1 MKLVIK
7 IFALILITTTI
18 SYSWDYNEHKELGD
32 AAFIKILKKLI
43 DSGYFKNQS
52 EAPVFLENYF
62 EMKYDSQLKNY
73 YFLNLSHEDNI
84 ITYGTLNALSGDHSD
99 NPLNMNEF
107 LRYRSSVLNR
117 IVKLQSEY
125 SSKYETGAANMDVL
139 SKDFK
144 YLLLALTDMSHF
156 HDYGTPL
163 LKQLSEFNKK
173 LILKLQRPFSADTV
187 MSELK
192 YTNSINKYV
201 SLHTFAISL
210 AEKAG
215 ASFRKEPERSREF
228 MYYALIFNSYA
239 DHFLEDIFPSGHMVV
254 NRSLLSGAINNR
266 ALHDFYNEEGVN
278 VANLR
283 GETWK
288 QYGDGSLNSRFS
300 YWKTKANFSDITYT
314 PNSEDT
320 ERIIDAV
327 SESIGDIFSAFKS
340 ASEDAN
346 HKPIFDRIPDDE
358 TTIGKFFI
366 SEYKSLTYIPIP
378 FNTDAADF
386 KFPAGNLDEIK
397 KNTQL
402 IPNWSFVRS
411 RVANS
416 ISLGLGIISDD
427 IQKWREYDLRLSFGS
442 AFYSYNYNFDRTKA
456 WTVDYWFGTTVSF
469 SLLKGFVSLNG
480 VDVDLWAHILKGGIA
495 YNYDIWISESR
506 FLGIYGYIE
515 AGWLRFHSFP
525 NLQINEMGQYI
536 RTEVPGEN
544 QFLFS
549 PSIGLQLGSL
559 IGINYYEWPVWL
571 RVPIQFLLPLK
582 FRYSAK
588 IRTVSSP
595 EYQWIVE
602 LDLVF

>member
-1 MKLVIK
+1 MKHIIK
-7 IFALILITTTI
+7 ILSLILII
-18 SYSWDYNEHKELGD
+18 STVGYSWDYNEHKELGD
-32 AAFIKILKKLI
+32 AAFLKILKRLI
-43 DSGYFKNQS
+43 ESGYFNNQPETS
-52 EAPVFLENYF
+52 IFLENYLQ
-62 EMKYDSQLKNY
+62 MKYDTQSKNY

-84 ITYGTLNALSGDHSD
+84 ITYGTLNGLAGDHSD
-99 NPLNMNEF
+99 NPLDMNEF
-107 LRYRSSVLNR
+107 LQYRSSVLNR

-144 YLLLALTDMSHF
+144 YLLLALTDLSHF
-156 HDYGTPL
+156 HNYGTPL
-163 LKQLSEFNKK
+163 QKQIGEFNKK
-173 LILKLQRPFSADTV
+173 LILKLQRPFSVDTV

-192 YTNSINKYV
+192 STNSINKYV
-201 SLHTFAISL
+201 SLHTFAIYL

-215 ASFRKEPERSREF
+215 ANLSKNPEKSKEF
-228 MYYALIFNSYA
+228 MYYALIFNSFA

-254 NRSLLSGAINNR
+254 NRSLLSGVINNR

-288 QYGDGSLNSRFS
+288 QYGDGTLNSRFS
-300 YWKTKANFSDITYT
+300 SWKTKASYSDVTYSQY
-314 PNSEDT
+314 SEDT
-320 ERIIDAV
+320 ERIINAV
-327 SESIGDIFSAFKS
+327 SESIADIFSSLKS
-340 ASEDAN
+340 ASADSN
-346 HKPIFDRIPDDE
+346 HKSIFDRVPDDE
-358 TTIGKFFI
+358 TRVSDFFL

-378 FNTDAADF
+378 FNTDVSGF
-386 KFPAGNLDEIK
+386 KLPENNINEIR

-402 IPNWSFVRS
+402 LQNWSFIRS

-416 ISLGLGIISDD
+416 ISLGLSTVSGDEG
-427 IQKWREYDLRLSFGS
+427 WHEYDLRLSFGS

-456 WTVDYWFGTTVSF
+456 WTVDYWFGTTISF
-469 SLLKGFVSLNG
+469 ALLKQNNF
-480 VDVDLWAHILKGGIA
+480 DYWAHILKGGIA
-495 YNYDIWISESR
+495 YNYDIWVSESR

-515 AGWLRFHSFP
+515 AGWLRVHSFP
-525 NLQINEMGQYI
+525 YIGINDMGQYVRGEI
-536 RTEVPGEN
+536 PGEN
-544 QFLFS
+544 HFLFS

-571 RVPIQFLLPLK
+571 RVPIQWLLPLK

-588 IRTVSSP
+588 ILAGSAP
-595 EYQWIVE
+595 EYQWIFE